1 MSAADD
7 IERLREEYQV
17 AHQVVTAQAGAAGAR
32 SALTGANR
40 PSKAVDGSDDA
51 AERGLTSE
59 EGTVGGTI
67 WMLAHEAPAI
77 GLQADPDTRAG

>member
-1 MSAADD
+1 
-7 IERLREEYQV
+7 
-17 AHQVVTAQAGAAGAR
+17 VTAQAGAAGAR

-59 EGTVGGTI
+59 EGTVGGPI